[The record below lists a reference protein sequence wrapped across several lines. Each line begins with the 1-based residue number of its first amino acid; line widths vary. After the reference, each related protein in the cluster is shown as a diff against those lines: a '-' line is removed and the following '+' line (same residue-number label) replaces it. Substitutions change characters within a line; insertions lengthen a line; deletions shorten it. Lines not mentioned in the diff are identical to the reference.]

1 MGNMFSCGGLL
12 GKLQT
17 RLRSD
22 LEAALE
28 ARLQE
33 IEVDLTDESITSS
46 DCSGDTTWNG
56 DLGGEV
62 AEDQVRRVFVEG
74 GGGGQKG
81 NSV

>member
-1 MGNMFSCGGLL
+1 MFFSGLL
-12 GKLQT
+12 AKLQN

-46 DCSGDTTWNG
+46 DCSGDTWNG
-56 DLGGEV
+56 DFIGEV
-62 AEDQVRRVFVEG
+62 DKDKVTKELLWCKYCAV
-74 GGGGQKG
+74 
-81 NSV
+81 